1 MLVEADELYTACLT
15 LGDGIGLLQA
25 QQQTIY
31 YQLPERLLAELEHT
45 NDAAKGGGGG
55 GGGGLI
61 IAFLCILIFKL
72 GYGRK

>member
-55 GGGGLI
+55 GGGGGCGERGGGHVKRLSNS
-61 IAFLCILIFKL
+61 
-72 GYGRK
+72 